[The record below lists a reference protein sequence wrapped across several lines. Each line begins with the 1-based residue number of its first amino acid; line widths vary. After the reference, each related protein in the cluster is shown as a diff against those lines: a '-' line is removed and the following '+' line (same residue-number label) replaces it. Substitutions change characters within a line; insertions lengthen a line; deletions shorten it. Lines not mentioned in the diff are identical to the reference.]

1 MMRSNLNKNLD
12 IIDNFFVRT
21 KSLKFI
27 EKIYSAATVEIKK
40 KKNYDT
46 IDKKI

>member
-1 MMRSNLNKNLD
+1 MRSNLNKNLD
-12 IIDNFFVRT
+12 IIDNFFVRA
-21 KSLKFI
+21 KSLEFI
-27 EKIYSAATVEIKK
+27 EKIYRAATVEIKK